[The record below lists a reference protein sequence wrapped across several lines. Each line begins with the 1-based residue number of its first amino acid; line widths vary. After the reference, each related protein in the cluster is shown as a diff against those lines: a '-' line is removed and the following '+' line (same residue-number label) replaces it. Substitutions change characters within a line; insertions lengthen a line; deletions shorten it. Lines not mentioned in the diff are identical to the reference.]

1 MDSQNFRSLK
11 VWQLGM
17 QLAEEVYRLSQQFP
31 KQEMYGLTSQIQ
43 RAAVSIPAN
52 IAEGHAMGS
61 SKDFLRF
68 LAIAQG
74 SLAELE
80 THLMLAVSH
89 QLRRFRPE
97 RTDSRSMRRRSQNVA
112 EPAEKRAKQAEA
124 KQASDWGQSG
134 DPLFPIPN
142 PQSLIPN
149 PQSPIP
155 QSLIP
160 NP

>member
-17 QLAEEVYRLSQQFP
+17 QLVEEVYRLSQQFP
-31 KQEMYGLTSQIQ
+31 KQEIYGLISQIQ

-80 THLMLAVSH
+80 THLMLA
-89 QLRRFRPE
+89 E
-97 RTDSRSMRRRSQNVA
+97 RIRYAT
-112 EPAEKRAKQAEA
+112 PA
-124 KQASDWGQSG
+124 QSG
-134 DPLFPIPN
+134 PILTRCAEEARMLR
-142 PQSLIPN
+142 SLRKSVRSRLKQDKPGGR
-149 PQSPIP
+149 
-155 QSLIP
+155 
-160 NP
+160 